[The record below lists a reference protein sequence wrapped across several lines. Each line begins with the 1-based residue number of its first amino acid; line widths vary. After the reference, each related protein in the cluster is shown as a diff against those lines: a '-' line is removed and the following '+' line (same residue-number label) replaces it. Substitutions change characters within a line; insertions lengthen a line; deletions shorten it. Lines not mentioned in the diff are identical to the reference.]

1 MSILLASQCRAA
13 RAMLGLSQKDLAQ
26 LAEVG
31 SRTLADFETGTRS
44 PHHRTL
50 KAIRHT
56 LEAAGILFIDE
67 EGSLG
72 PGVRLNS
79 NEHPALMSGMEQH
92 APALRQELSPG
103 AFR

>member
-13 RAMLGLSQKDLAQ
+13 RAMLGLSQKDLAH

-44 PHHRTL
+44 SHHRTL
-50 KAIRHT
+50 KAIRQT
-56 LEAAGILFIDE
+56 LETEGILFIDGE
-67 EGSLG
+67 SDLG

-79 NEHPALMSGMEQH
+79 NEHPALMSDMEQH
-92 APALRQELSPG
+92 APDLQHELSPG

>member
-1 MSILLASQCRAA
+1 MPVLLASQCRAA
-13 RAMLGLSQKDLAQ
+13 RAMLGLSQKELAH

-50 KAIRHT
+50 KAIRQT
-56 LEAAGILFIDE
+56 LETAGILFIDGE
-67 EGSLG
+67 SNLG

-79 NEHPALMSGMEQH
+79 KEHPALMSGMEQH
-92 APALRQELSPG
+92 APELRQELSPD
-103 AFR
+103 ATL